1 MSKEK
6 GFDVLAAYATDQK
19 LEKDGAKLFIAA
31 DPSGKAFFVVRPFPN
46 EDRQRLIAKLYGE
59 NEAVFESAKSGSQAA
74 KDTADDLDKDITA
87 TANATHILVGCGGM
101 SEEYSPEF
109 SKKCMLDYRIR
120 DMVIRFAVNLANYR
134 VKTEEIEK
142 K

>member
-19 LEKDGAKLFIAA
+19 LEKDGSKLFVTA
-31 DPSGKAFFVVRPFPN
+31 DPSGKAFFVVRPYPN

-59 NEAVFESAKSGSQAA
+59 NEVAFEKAKNGTQAD
-74 KDTADDLDKDITA
+74 KDAAESLDKDITA
-87 TANATHILVGCGGM
+87 IANATHILVGCGGM
-101 SEEYSPEF
+101 SEEYSFEF
-109 SKKCMLDYRIR
+109 AKRCMLDYRIR

-134 VKTEEIEK
+134 VKVEDIEK